1 TKWRC
6 GSGWRFTCGKAPR
19 SRSCRTSPCRATTW
33 TSTCSGRTTG
43 RTWRPTPAARCRRC
57 CRSCGRPRGG
67 RCRGWT
73 GTAAATTRNRRSCA
87 RSRSGGGA
95 RSGAMAVRQFD
106 GVDDDIRH
114 TVGSALADMA
124 YGTFA
129 ALIKPQAPLDDYG
142 TILSLV
148 TSGNVLRV
156 QWYYD
161 ATTSWSDLYVP

>member
-1 TKWRC
+1 MT
-6 GSGWRFTCGKAPR
+6 
-19 SRSCRTSPCRATTW
+19 
-33 TSTCSGRTTG
+33 
-43 RTWRPTPAARCRRC
+43 
-57 CRSCGRPRGG
+57 
-67 RCRGWT
+67 
-73 GTAAATTRNRRSCA
+73 RRSCA
-87 RSRSGGGA
+87 RNRSGGGA
-95 RSGAMAVRQFD
+95 RSGAMAGRQFD

-114 TVGSALADMA
+114 AIGAPAGMP

-161 ATTSWSDLYVP
+161 DTTSWADLFVPNRTTAVDLPNYGNQWVLLVARKASGSVPVTYSLYR